1 VRVPVAF
8 AAASLIVVAASA
20 TACSSGAK
28 TAGSLTPP
36 PASTAAAPAAAQATA
51 TAAAAAGGAASTL
64 DVCSLLSA
72 TRASAIVGVSY
83 SAATEVSG
91 GKVCDYATTHA
102 PIPLSI
108 MVEPGAGAAA
118 WTEELGTIQEGSG
131 SAPATLTGV
140 GDRAAGGGTEVGV
153 QDGQYIIDILGGD
166 PNVASPAFPKS
177 VALAQA
183 IIAAL
188 R

>member
-1 VRVPVAF
+1 VRPVAF
-8 AAASLIVVAASA
+8 AAVSLIVVAASA

-28 TAGSLTPP
+28 TAEPSAPA

-51 TAAAAAGGAASTL
+51 AAGGAASTVN
-64 DVCSLLSA
+64 VCSLLSA
-72 TRASAIVGVSY
+72 DKASAIVGVSH

-108 MVEPGAGAAA
+108 MVEPGADAAA
-118 WTEELGTIQEGSG
+118 WTAELAIIQEGGG
-131 SAPATLTGV
+131 SAPVTLTGV

-153 QDGQYIIDILGGD
+153 QDGKYIIDILGGD

>member
-36 PASTAAAPAAAQATA
+36 ASTAAAPAAGQATA
-51 TAAAAAGGAASTL
+51 TAAAGGAAGTL
-64 DVCSLLSA
+64 NVCSLLSA
-72 TRASAIVGVSY
+72 AKASAIVGVSY

-108 MVEPGAGAAA
+108 MVEPGNGAAA
-118 WTEELGTIQEGSG
+118 WTEELGTIQEGTG
-131 SAPATLTGV
+131 SAPTPLTGV